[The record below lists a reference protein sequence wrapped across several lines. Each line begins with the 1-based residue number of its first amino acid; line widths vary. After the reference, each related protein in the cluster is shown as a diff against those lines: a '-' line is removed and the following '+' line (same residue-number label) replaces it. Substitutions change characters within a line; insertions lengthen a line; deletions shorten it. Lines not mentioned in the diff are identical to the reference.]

1 MATLSGQ
8 GTTEAFQFIKKHA
21 SRLSVKRLC
30 QRLSISRS
38 GYYDWLKRTPSV
50 HTQQDAV
57 LLTHIKRVFKASA
70 ERYGSPKIY
79 QALRAESIV
88 ISRKRVARLMREN
101 GLKARVERVYKRLSK
116 LRAELKVLP
125 NYRLQAPKP
134 TGPNQQ
140 WSSDVTY
147 IRHGRRHVFLA
158 VIVDLWSRKI
168 IGWSLQEKLNAE
180 LSVAALYQ
188 ALKQRKPKPGLIL
201 HTDRGVEFRAQAM
214 QIWLNKFGI
223 RHSMNRP
230 GQCTDNAEV
239 ESFFK
244 TLKSELIYE
253 NYFPTVSALRDQ
265 ISRYIRNFYNKVRL
279 HSSLNYVSPIQF
291 EHAA

>member
-1 MATLSGQ
+1 M
-8 GTTEAFQFIKKHA
+8 
-21 SRLSVKRLC
+21 KRLC
-30 QRLSISRS
+30 LRLGVSRS
-38 GYYDWLKRTPSV
+38 GYYDWLKRIPCA
-50 HTQQDAV
+50 HAQQDAS
-57 LLTHIKRVFKASA
+57 LLAHIQRVFQSSFG
-70 ERYGSPKIY
+70 RYGSPKVY
-79 QALRAESIV
+79 QVLRSEGIIV
-88 ISRKRVARLMREN
+88 SRKRVARLMREN
-101 GLKARVERVYKRLSK
+101 GLKARVERVYKRLNK
-116 LRAELKVLP
+116 VRAELKVLP
-125 NYRLQAPKP
+125 NHRLHTPKP

-168 IGWSLQEKLNAE
+168 IGWALHEKLNAE

-188 ALKQRKPKPGLIL
+188 ALTQRKPKPGLIL
-201 HTDRGVEFRAQAM
+201 HTDRSVEFRAQAM

-253 NYFPTVSALRDQ
+253 NYFPTVTALRNK
-265 ISRYIRNFYNKVRL
+265 ISDYIRNFYNKVRL

-291 EHAA
+291 EYAA

>member
-1 MATLSGQ
+1 M
-8 GTTEAFQFIKKHA
+8 
-21 SRLSVKRLC
+21 
-30 QRLSISRS
+30 
-38 GYYDWLKRTPSV
+38 
-50 HTQQDAV
+50 
-57 LLTHIKRVFKASA
+57 
-70 ERYGSPKIY
+70 
-79 QALRAESIV
+79 
-88 ISRKRVARLMREN
+88 
-101 GLKARVERVYKRLSK
+101 
-116 LRAELKVLP
+116 
-125 NYRLQAPKP
+125 
-134 TGPNQQ
+134 
-140 WSSDVTY
+140 TY

-158 VIVDLWSRKI
+158 VIFDLWSRKI
-168 IGWSLQEKLNAE
+168 IGWALHEKLNAE

-253 NYFPTVSALRDQ
+253 NYFPTVTSLKNK
-265 ISRYIRNFYNKVRL
+265 ISEYIRNFYNKVR
-279 HSSLNYVSPIQF
+279 YTV
-291 EHAA
+291 A